1 MAWLIEYWFAAALFA
16 AYTALLV
23 LHARAGLRAGA
34 SADGYFVA
42 GRRLGGVVVG
52 ISFYATFAST
62 NSYIG
67 HAGKSYEYGVA
78 WLTMAVLLVV
88 FAWLSWRL
96 VAPRMRRFTAAWGSL
111 TVPDFLAVRFASE
124 RVRLA
129 AGVVVAFSS
138 LLYLVAV
145 FKGAGHLLQVFLG
158 IPYEVAVS
166 ATLAMIV
173 GYTSVGGFLSVV
185 RTDVVQG
192 VLMAIGSVLIFY
204 FVTTAAGGVG
214 VVVELPNQPG
224 AAHLFEL
231 DAALPFVVLLG
242 IAFAGSLKL
251 LVDPRQLTRFY
262 GLRDERSIRVGIWV
276 AAAGI
281 LVIQFCLFPVG
292 LYARFLLDGV
302 TDTDLIVPTLVRDG
316 AVFPPLA
323 RDFLVVAI
331 LAAAMSSLDSV
342 LLVAASVTTRDIAGR
357 WLQSPSL
364 TTGVDGAE
372 NARIVVW
379 TRICVVAFA
388 VVAAVVA
395 LKPPGGIV
403 ELTIFSGSL
412 FAVCFVPTILL
423 GLHWRRGDEAA
434 ALAAFG
440 IGIGVLLAWMAT
452 GLNATVH
459 EVFPALACSTT
470 AYAFLAWRRPAVA
483 TPQVARLFA
492 APASRSTDGLRPQPH
507 SGEPRC

>member
-1 MAWLIEYWFAAALFA
+1 MAWVIEHWFAVALFGG
-16 AYTALLV
+16 YTALLV
-23 LHARAGLRAGA
+23 LHARAGLKAGA
-34 SADGYFVA
+34 STAGYFVA

-52 ISFYATFAST
+52 VSFYATFAST

-67 HAGKSYEYGVA
+67 HAGKGYEYGVA

-96 VAPRMRRFTAAWGSL
+96 VAPRMRRFAAAWGSL

-129 AGVVVAFSS
+129 SGGIVVFSC

-158 IPYEVAVS
+158 VPYEVAVA

-192 VLMAIGSVLIFY
+192 VLMAVGSVLIFY
-204 FVTTAAGGVG
+204 FVTSAAGGVG
-214 VVVELPNQPG
+214 VIVDLPQQPG

-231 DAALPFVVLLG
+231 NAAIPFVVLLG
-242 IAFAGSLKL
+242 IALAGSLKL

-262 GLRDERSIRVGIWV
+262 GLRDERSVRTGIYV
-276 AAAGI
+276 AVAGI

-292 LYARFLLDGV
+292 LYARFLLDGMA
-302 TDTDLIVPTLVRDG
+302 DTDLVVPTLVGDA

-342 LLVAASVTTRDIAGR
+342 LLVAASVATRDIAGR
-357 WLQSPSL
+357 WLTPAHAIG
-364 TTGVDGAE
+364 TAE
-372 NARIVVW
+372 GRSQDAGDARIVLW
-379 TRICVVAFA
+379 TRIGVVAFA
-388 VVAAVVA
+388 VVAAAIA
-395 LKPPGGIV
+395 LKPPGDIV

-412 FAVCFVPTILL
+412 FAVCFVPTVLL
-423 GLHWRRGDEAA
+423 GLHWRRGNEWA

-440 IGIGVLLAWMAT
+440 CGIPMLVAWRFA
-452 GLNATVH
+452 GLHEVVH
-459 EVFPALACSTT
+459 EVFPALAASTA
-470 AYAFLAWRRPAVA
+470 AYLIGAWRRPDVA
-483 TPQVARLFA
+483 AAEVRALF
-492 APASRSTDGLRPQPH
+492 RG
-507 SGEPRC
+507 

>member
-1 MAWLIEYWFAAALFA
+1 MAWLTEHWFAATLFA
-16 AYTALLV
+16 AYTTLLV
-23 LHARAGLRAGA
+23 LHARAGLRAGT

-67 HAGKSYEYGVA
+67 HAGKGYEYGVA

-129 AGVVVAFSS
+129 AGVVIAFSS

-158 IPYEVAVS
+158 IPYEVAVG
-166 ATLAMIV
+166 ATLALIV

-192 VLMAIGSVLIFY
+192 VLMAVGSVLIFY
-204 FVTTAAGGVG
+204 FVASAAGGVG
-214 VVVELPNQPG
+214 VIVDLPKQPG
-224 AAHLFEL
+224 AANLFEF

-262 GLRDERSIRVGIWV
+262 GLRDERSARVGIWV
-276 AAAGI
+276 AVAGI

-292 LYARFLLDGV
+292 LYAHFLLEGV
-302 TDTDLIVPTLVRDG
+302 ADTDLIVPTLVRDG

-357 WLQSPSL
+357 WFQSSASAAAPK
-364 TTGVDGAE
+364 DAAAPAGAG
-372 NARIVVW
+372 RIVVW
-379 TRICVVAFA
+379 TRIGVVAFA
-388 VVAAVVA
+388 ALAAIVA

-423 GLHWRRGDEAA
+423 GLHWRRGNEAA

-440 IGIGVLLAWMAT
+440 CGIGVLLAWMAS
-452 GLNATVH
+452 GLSATLH
-459 EVFPALACSTT
+459 EVFPALACSTV
-470 AYAFLAWRRPAVA
+470 AYVAIAWRRPPVA
-483 TPQVARLFA
+483 APEVRRLFVA
-492 APASRSTDGLRPQPH
+492 SAPAEDGVRQAHSR
-507 SGEPRC
+507 